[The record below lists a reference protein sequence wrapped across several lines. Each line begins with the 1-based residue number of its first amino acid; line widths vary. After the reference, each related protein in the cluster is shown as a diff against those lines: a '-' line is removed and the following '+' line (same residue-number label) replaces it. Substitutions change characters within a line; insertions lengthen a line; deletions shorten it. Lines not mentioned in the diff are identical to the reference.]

1 MIKLARTNKTVI
13 VAAFMSI
20 MSISLVSSSQAGA
33 LSLRDIVTGLTGTS
47 QQSQTTTN
55 TTSNQTANRG
65 ASQTAAQPT
74 QTTTQNRNVVQTLLP
89 TLTQQNPVVTPQ
101 PTQTAPTTQTPA
113 PAQTQTT
120 PAQTAQPATT
130 TTSQATNN
138 RTTTNQPTVAVKPVD
153 TSAAVIST
161 ASQQSI
167 GSTAADA
174 TPYVSNKLNPDLAKQ
189 LFYAGIV
196 TITAGTLIYAATIL
210 PSRKQ
215 VRRIPVKSI

>member
-20 MSISLVSSSQAGA
+20 MSISLISSSQAGA
-33 LSLRDIVTGLTGTS
+33 LSLRDIVTGLTGSS
-47 QQSQTTTN
+47 QQGQTTTN
-55 TTSNQTANRG
+55 QTPNRG
-65 ASQTAAQPT
+65 SSQTTARPT
-74 QTTTQNRNVVQTLLP
+74 QTTTQDRNVVQTLLP

-101 PTQTAPTTQTPA
+101 PTQTAPATQTPA
-113 PAQTQTT
+113 PTQTQTT
-120 PAQTAQPATT
+120 PAQTSQPATT
-130 TTSQATNN
+130 TTAQATNN

-161 ASQQSI
+161 ASEQSI
-167 GSTAADA
+167 GSTAADT